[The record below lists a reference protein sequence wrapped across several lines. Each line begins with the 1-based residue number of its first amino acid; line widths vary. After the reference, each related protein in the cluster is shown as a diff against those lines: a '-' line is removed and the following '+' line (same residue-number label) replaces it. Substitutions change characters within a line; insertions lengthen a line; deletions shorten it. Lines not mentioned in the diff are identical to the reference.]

1 LGETKRA
8 GGRTRRSIFS
18 AVQKV
23 IAVNIIPEVRFT
35 FDSPKDE
42 MMEGAR
48 HVEEGFSGHAG
59 RVGEISLLL
68 PLRSPS
74 DPVGLGIGY
83 SHYASSLLYPNF
95 THPENILYY
104 RILVWFSAKFP
115 EHFPKATLYVS
126 LDQILPPSSLSKENV
141 YIFPTVSDRN
151 LGAAIPFP

>member
-95 THPENILYY
+95 THPLPILKISSIIEY
-104 RILVWFSAKFP
+104 
-115 EHFPKATLYVS
+115 LYS
-126 LDQILPPSSLSKENV
+126 FQPSSPSISPKPHCRL
-141 YIFPTVSDRN
+141 
-151 LGAAIPFP
+151 A

>member
-42 MMEGAR
+42 RMEGAR

-104 RILVWFSAKFP
+104 RILV
-115 EHFPKATLYVS
+115 
-126 LDQILPPSSLSKENV
+126 
-141 YIFPTVSDRN
+141 
-151 LGAAIPFP
+151 